1 MRGVSGRHLGSKR
14 AGPRA
19 SKIWVAWLVFGCCAC
34 ARAPALAPARM
45 PVDPVARR
53 SSLDELSLG
62 LFEALRAGSL
72 EQSVARGHEV
82 DQLVEPQTR
91 LRIER
96 ERAGRLD
103 QGLLGSF
110 RRDWAGAR
118 FAGFCAQGARDEPAT
133 HGLGLQ
139 QPAWVLERLLVV
151 ADLGGL
157 RSASWLE
164 GRFVFTDQG
173 WKTLSLTRIEE
184 PRRRHADL
192 ELAPC
197 DVESGLH

>member
-1 MRGVSGRHLGSKR
+1 MW
-14 AGPRA
+14 
-19 SKIWVAWLVFGCCAC
+19 WVLATGGC
-34 ARAPALAPARM
+34 ARPAALAPARM

-53 SSLDELSLG
+53 SSLGELSLG

-82 DQLVEPQTR
+82 DQLVDPQTR

-110 RRDWAGAR
+110 RRDWAGAS
-118 FAGFCAQGARDEPAT
+118 FAGFCAQGARDEASAAQD
-133 HGLGLQ
+133 LGLSR
-139 QPAWVLERLLVV
+139 PAWVLERLLVV

-173 WKTLSLTRIEE
+173 WKTLSLTRIEQ

-197 DVESGLH
+197 DVESGLR

>member
-1 MRGVSGRHLGSKR
+1 MRRVRGRQLG
-14 AGPRA
+14 
-19 SKIWVAWLVFGCCAC
+19 WFAWLVLGWLGC
-34 ARAPALAPARM
+34 ARPAALAPARM
-45 PVDPVARR
+45 PVDPAARR
-53 SSLDELSLG
+53 GSLGALSLG

-72 EQSVARGHEV
+72 EPSMARDHEV
-82 DQLVEPQTR
+82 DRLVEPQMR

-96 ERAGRLD
+96 ERAGRLE
-103 QGLLGSF
+103 QGLLEGF

-118 FAGFCAQGARDEPAT
+118 FGGFCAQGARDEPAAN
-133 HGLGLQ
+133 GLGLQ

-151 ADLGGL
+151 ADLGSL

-173 WKTLSLTRIEE
+173 WKTLSVTRIEQ

-197 DVESGLH
+197 DVESGLR